1 MASAAPAARVEDP
14 FGHSSAMNGVMIGL
28 AVGALIGTAILTGG
42 VSLIAVGAAVAITG
56 GAGMAGQAIGQTIP
70 GPDSGVITIGSPNVS
85 IDRRAAAMTV
95 LATGPC
101 SKDSG
106 PPVPVATG
114 AKTVR
119 INNQLAARVGET
131 MACSAVIR
139 RGSAGVFIGGP
150 SETVIKPTPEVPV
163 WLENGMLAMAIGGT
177 AIGTLGVGLTYGA
190 GAAVGSLVGGMA
202 GGHFGGQ
209 AASAGAAALGYG
221 ATGQAIAG
229 VAGGMLGGALG
240 GGAGFRGGQMA
251 GNKIWSSPETPLGVR
266 MRQGTSGGD
275 PATIAGANRI
285 NNAVA
290 RMPPEFQAKYAQA
303 QTAGWRKPDDTPWW
317 PPNDG
322 AIGKPEFTKLPP
334 GTPVDRYGKETG
346 YYLGRPRDGI
356 SERAL
361 AEPPKGDPNRYRVT
375 DELPVEK
382 AEIAPWFGE
391 RGGGE
396 QYRMVD
402 LDKPL
407 DAKGNRPSMSVE
419 KAKEMGMLEDMGEP

>member
-70 GPDSGVITIGSPNVS
+70 GPDTGVIAIGSPNVA
-85 IDRRAAAMTV
+85 IDRRPAAMTV

-163 WLENGMLAMAIGGT
+163 WLENTMLAMAIGGT

-190 GAAVGSLVGGMA
+190 GAAVGSLVG
-202 GGHFGGQ
+202 
-209 AASAGAAALGYG
+209 ASAAAIWEAKAPLRWQHTRAMVPPVRRSPAWRAALSVGPS
-221 ATGQAIAG
+221 AAG
-229 VAGGMLGGALG
+229 SASRAE
-240 GGAGFRGGQMA
+240 
-251 GNKIWSSPETPLGVR
+251 SSPSTRLPR
-266 MRQGTSGGD
+266 AGTG
-275 PATIAGANRI
+275 PI
-285 NNAVA
+285 
-290 RMPPEFQAKYAQA
+290 
-303 QTAGWRKPDDTPWW
+303 
-317 PPNDG
+317 
-322 AIGKPEFTKLPP
+322 
-334 GTPVDRYGKETG
+334 
-346 YYLGRPRDGI
+346 
-356 SERAL
+356 
-361 AEPPKGDPNRYRVT
+361 
-375 DELPVEK
+375 
-382 AEIAPWFGE
+382 
-391 RGGGE
+391 
-396 QYRMVD
+396 
-402 LDKPL
+402 
-407 DAKGNRPSMSVE
+407 
-419 KAKEMGMLEDMGEP
+419 

>member
-1 MASAAPAARVEDP
+1 MASVAPAARVEDP
-14 FGHSSAMNGVMIGL
+14 FGHSSAMNGVIVGL

-70 GPDSGVITIGSPNVS
+70 GPDTGVIAIGSPNVA
-85 IDRRAAAMTV
+85 IDRRPAAMTV

-163 WLENGMLAMAIGGT
+163 WLENTMLAMAIGGT

-202 GGHFGGQ
+202 GGHVGGQ

-240 GGAGFRGGQMA
+240 GGAGFKYGM
-251 GNKIWSSPETPLGVR
+251 
-266 MRQGTSGGD
+266 SGK
-275 PATIAGANRI
+275 PAVPGALSVPI
-285 NNAVA
+285 G
-290 RMPPEFQAKYAQA
+290 A
-303 QTAGWRKPDDTPWW
+303 QTRVNATTTDNIPG
-317 PPNDG
+317 
-322 AIGKPEFTKLPP
+322 IGPVKQPVYRVDQRAP
-334 GTPVDRYGKETG
+334 GTIFDEGFQPRGSAADLEIYVNTNQPSIYVSTSKTSDIAYNPDFAKAGSHLYDIDGRGLKGVDVNKVYPTNPFARE
-346 YYLGRPRDGI
+346 
-356 SERAL
+356 S
-361 AEPPKGDPNRYRVT
+361 
-375 DELPVEK
+375 
-382 AEIAPWFGE
+382 EIAIPGGIPRESVRSSRPILPDGTLGE
-391 RGGGE
+391 TIPNP
-396 QYRMVD
+396 YYKVF
-402 LDKPL
+402 P
-407 DAKGNRPSMSVE
+407 
-419 KAKEMGMLEDMGEP
+419 

>member
-14 FGHSSAMNGVMIGL
+14 FGHSSAMNGVIVGL

-70 GPDSGVITIGSPNVS
+70 GPDTGVIAIGSPNVA
-85 IDRRAAAMTV
+85 IDRRPAAMTV

-163 WLENGMLAMAIGGT
+163 WVENGMLAMAIGGT
-177 AIGTLGVGLTYGA
+177 AIGTWGVGLTYGA
-190 GAAVGSLVGGMA
+190 GAAVGSLVGGV
-202 GGHFGGQ
+202 GGSYLGGEGATAL
-209 AASAGAAALGYG
+209 AAHAGYG

-229 VAGGMLGGALG
+229 VAGGFVGGAIG
-240 GGAGFRGGQMA
+240 GGFGFKGGKLAEYKIAESRNWTNLKGETWWPVNRGFDGASKTQ
-251 GNKIWSSPETPLGVR
+251 PLGV
-266 MRQGTSGGD
+266 GTKIDRFGYDGG
-275 PATIAGANRI
+275 TF
-285 NNAVA
+285 VA
-290 RMPPEFQAKYAQA
+290 PK
-303 QTAGWRKPDDTPWW
+303 
-317 PPNDG
+317 
-322 AIGKPEFTKLPP
+322 
-334 GTPVDRYGKETG
+334 GTPITM
-346 YYLGRPRDGI
+346 
-356 SERAL
+356 RAL
-361 AEPPKGDPNRYRVT
+361 APGTTSKPYSAFEVVKPMEVQGG
-375 DELPVEK
+375 K
-382 AEIAPWFGE
+382 AAPWFGE
-391 RGGGE
+391 TGKGV
-396 QYRMVD
+396 QYE
-402 LDKPL
+402 LP
-407 DAKGNRPSMSVE
+407 MSVE
-419 KAKEMGMLEDMGEP
+419 KALAEGYLRRL